1 VKTPNQIKGNN
12 RMSIQPKGDHIRN
25 AVKWVSEE
33 RTDHPGKPLNEILE
47 KASVRFNLSP
57 LEVDWLERFIK
68 EKE

>member
-1 VKTPNQIKGNN
+1 
-12 RMSIQPKGDHIRN
+12 MSIQPKGEHIRN

-33 RTDHPGKPLNEILE
+33 RIHHPETPLGELLE

-57 LEVDWLERFIK
+57 LEVEWLERFIK

>member
-1 VKTPNQIKGNN
+1 
-12 RMSIQPKGDHIRN
+12 MSIQPKGEHIRN

-33 RTDHPGKPLNEILE
+33 RIDHPGKPLSEILE

>member
-1 VKTPNQIKGNN
+1 
-12 RMSIQPKGDHIRN
+12 MSIQPKGEHIRN
-25 AVKWVSEE
+25 AIKWVSEE
-33 RTDHPGKPLNEILE
+33 RTYKPETPISEILE

>member
-1 VKTPNQIKGNN
+1 
-12 RMSIQPKGDHIRN
+12 MSIQPKGEHIRN
-25 AVKWVSEE
+25 AIKWVSEE
-33 RTDHPGKPLNEILE
+33 RTYHPETPISKIVE

>member
-1 VKTPNQIKGNN
+1 
-12 RMSIQPKGDHIRN
+12 MSIQPKGEHIRN
-25 AVKWVSEE
+25 SVKWVSEE
-33 RTDHPGKPLNEILE
+33 RTYHPETPLVEILE

>member
-1 VKTPNQIKGNN
+1 
-12 RMSIQPKGDHIRN
+12 MSIQPKGEHIRN

-33 RTDHPGKPLNEILE
+33 RIDHPGKPLNEILE